1 MGTQLVNG
9 RLEQYWE
16 LAKDRPGQEAETAAQ
31 ETQCYVKSIHFNVVI
46 LIYFCYKGK
55 AIANWKKKPVG
66 FFYYRLSGK
75 NIKGHIRYGFDI
87 ISD

>member
-31 ETQCYVKSIHFNVVI
+31 ETQCNVKSIDFYVVI
-46 LIYFCYKGK
+46 LLFGFGIRESYSKLGKKTLCFFLLYKS
-55 AIANWKKKPVG
+55 I
-66 FFYYRLSGK
+66 
-75 NIKGHIRYGFDI
+75 
-87 ISD
+87 

>member
-31 ETQCYVKSIHFNVVI
+31 DTKCNVKSIDFNVVI
-46 LIYFCYKGK
+46 LLFSFGIRESYSKLG
-55 AIANWKKKPVG
+55 KKPCG
-66 FFYYRLSGK
+66 FFYYINLYK
-75 NIKGHIRYGFDI
+75 QTLTCTMVLTCIRE
-87 ISD
+87 

>member
-31 ETQCYVKSIHFNVVI
+31 DTKCNVKSIDFYVVI
-46 LIYFCYKGK
+46 LLFSFGIRESYSKLEKNPC
-55 AIANWKKKPVG
+55 G
-66 FFYYRLSGK
+66 FFYYINLYK
-75 NIKGHIRYGFDI
+75 QTLTCTMVLTCIRE
-87 ISD
+87 

>member
-31 ETQCYVKSIHFNVVI
+31 ETQCNVKSIDFYVVI
-46 LIYFCYKGK
+46 LLF
-55 AIANWKKKPVG
+55 G
-66 FFYYRLSGK
+66 FGIRESYSKLGK
-75 NIKGHIRYGFDI
+75 NPVFFFI
-87 ISD
+87 I

>member
-31 ETQCYVKSIHFNVVI
+31 DTKCNVKSIDFYVVI
-46 LIYFCYKGK
+46 LLFSFGIRESYSKLGKKNLCFFLLYKS
-55 AIANWKKKPVG
+55 I
-66 FFYYRLSGK
+66 
-75 NIKGHIRYGFDI
+75 
-87 ISD
+87 

>member
-31 ETQCYVKSIHFNVVI
+31 ETQCNVKSIHFNVVI
-46 LIYFCYKGK
+46 LIFFCYKGK

-66 FFYYRLSGK
+66 FFLLQIIRKKY
-75 NIKGHIRYGFDI
+75 KGTYKIWF
-87 ISD
+87 

>member
-31 ETQCYVKSIHFNVVI
+31 DTKCNVKSIDFYVVI
-46 LIYFCYKGK
+46 LLFSFGIRESYSKLG
-55 AIANWKKKPVG
+55 KKPCG
-66 FFYYRLSGK
+66 FFYYLNLYK
-75 NIKGHIRYGFDI
+75 QTLTCTMVLTCIRE
-87 ISD
+87 